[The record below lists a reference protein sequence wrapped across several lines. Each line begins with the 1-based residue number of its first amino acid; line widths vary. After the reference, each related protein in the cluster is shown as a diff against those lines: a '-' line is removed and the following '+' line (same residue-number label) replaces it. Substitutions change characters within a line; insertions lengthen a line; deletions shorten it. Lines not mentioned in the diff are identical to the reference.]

1 MEIEATRTSS
11 QKRKCHKKMKPKT
24 IKTDM
29 YPVYDNIDAATY
41 MLPVTIIP
49 TSTIIIGSKKTLYK

>member
-1 MEIEATRTSS
+1 
-11 QKRKCHKKMKPKT
+11 MKPKT

-49 TSTIIIGSKKTLYK
+49 TSTIIIGSKKTLYR